1 VHIELSAEKQRR
13 IERLKDVIHQLL
25 QLIGEEPTREG
36 LLNTPYRVA
45 KSLLFLSS
53 GYEQDVQKILNNAI
67 FEEKYNEMVIVKNID
82 FFSMCEHHVLPFYGK
97 AHIAYIPNGKIVG
110 LSKIPR
116 IVEIFARRLQVQERM
131 TQQIADTLFD
141 SLNPDGVGVVIE
153 ARHLCMMMRG
163 VEKQNSVAITSAML
177 GSFRDDER
185 TRNEFLNLINIKL
198 S

>member
-1 VHIELSAEKQRR
+1 MHIELSAEKQRR